1 MLALVL
7 VVVSVAGCSSGSTSK
22 EDAVTKVGF
31 IYVGPADDGGWSQ
44 AHDNGRAKMVEN
56 MGGKVETIVK
66 ENVPEEKSAVQKKQ
80 NVFSMLF
87 SPTYIKGTL
96 LLWFTYFMGLVVI
109 YLLTSWL
116 PTLMRETGA
125 TMERAAF
132 IGGLFQFGGVLSA
145 LFIGWAM
152 DRFNPNRIIAGFYFV
167 AGIFAF
173 AVGQSLSSP
182 TLLAILV
189 LCAGVA
195 INGAQSSMPA
205 LSARFYPTQCRA
217 TGVAWMSGI
226 GRFGAVFGA
235 WIGAV
240 LLGNDWSFT
249 AILSLLL
256 IPAVAAAVAIF
267 VKSLVAHTDAA

>member
-1 MLALVL
+1 MQVTSNERERCGQYSENS
-7 VVVSVAGCSSGSTSK
+7 VVAFGIAAPKPIPVKKRSTTKVFKSVAYA
-22 EDAVTKVGF
+22 DARVKPPKISIETLKT
-31 IYVGPADDGGWSQ
+31 ILRPKRSAVGPDTKAPIIMPPKAALMTGPSCERSIPQ
-44 AHDNGRAKMVEN
+44 SCAKA
-56 MGGKVETIVK
+56 G
-66 ENVPEEKSAVQKKQ
+66 A
-80 NVFSMLF
+80 
-87 SPTYIKGTL
+87 IK
-96 LLWFTYFMGLVVI
+96 
-109 YLLTSWL
+109 
-116 PTLMRETGA
+116 P
-125 TMERAAF
+125 
-132 IGGLFQFGGVLSA
+132 
-145 LFIGWAM
+145 
-152 DRFNPNRIIAGFYFV
+152 IA

-173 AVGQSLSSP
+173 AVGQSLANP

-195 INGAQSSMPA
+195 INGAQSAMPA

-256 IPAVAAAVAIF
+256 IPATAAAVAIF
-267 VKSLVAHTDAA
+267 VKSLVAHTDAT